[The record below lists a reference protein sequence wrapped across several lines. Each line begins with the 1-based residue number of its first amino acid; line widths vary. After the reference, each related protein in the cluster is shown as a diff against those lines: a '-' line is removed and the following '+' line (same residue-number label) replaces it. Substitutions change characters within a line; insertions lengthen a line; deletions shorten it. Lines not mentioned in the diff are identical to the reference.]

1 MSKPEL
7 LVEVN
12 CTDEALA
19 ERYNKLANQMA
30 NDKDFTERL
39 KDCKSEQA
47 LYDLYVEKGYTDLP
61 YDDFLKQLGQDLE
74 KLHGQMEEFDLTED
88 ELEGIAGGFNAF
100 RFATTVVSCIPI
112 AGPIIAGVAKSVKAG
127 LEGKGSEA
135 VTLEAAKATGLALVD
150 AIVTIS
156 AGSLKGRGKW
166 ALMFGS
172 AAIKAGLNEANF

>member
-47 LYDLYVEKGYTDLP
+47 LYDLYV
-61 YDDFLKQLGQDLE
+61 
-74 KLHGQMEEFDLTED
+74 
-88 ELEGIAGGFNAF
+88 
-100 RFATTVVSCIPI
+100 
-112 AGPIIAGVAKSVKAG
+112 
-127 LEGKGSEA
+127 
-135 VTLEAAKATGLALVD
+135 
-150 AIVTIS
+150 
-156 AGSLKGRGKW
+156 
-166 ALMFGS
+166 
-172 AAIKAGLNEANF
+172 